1 MPLSLSRPICF
12 IDLETTGIN
21 VSTDRIV
28 EIAIVKIGVD
38 GSKQVKRRLVNPE
51 MPIPKDSS
59 DVHGI
64 TDDMVKDAPSFKAMA
79 NEIKQ
84 FMEGSDLG
92 GYNSNRFDV
101 PMLNEEFLRAG
112 ISVDIESR
120 KLLDVQKVFHKME
133 QRTLSAAYQFYCH
146 KTLEDAH
153 TAEADATATWEVLEA
168 QIERYPQIGNT
179 VESIVKFTGDE
190 EIVDFARRLVFEN
203 GVIVFNFGKHKGKS
217 VVQVLK
223 DEPQYYDWMM
233 KGDFALHTKPA
244 VGSFTGI
251 PVIILVYA
259 DPPCEYIFLSKGQ
272 FSVLPPF
279 TYLLPT
285 ATSAPASIAAHN
297 LSKSF
302 SVAACDF

>member
-28 EIAIVKIGVD
+28 EIAIVKIGTD
-38 GSKQVKRRLVNPE
+38 GTKQVKRRLVNPE
-51 MPIPKDSS
+51 IAIPKDSS

-64 TDDMVKDAPSFKAMA
+64 TDDMVKDAPTFKALA

-84 FMEGSDLG
+84 FMEGSDIG

-112 ISVDIESR
+112 ISVDIENR

-146 KTLEDAH
+146 KNLEDAH

-179 VESIVKFTGDE
+179 VESIVKFTGEDE
-190 EIVDFARRLVFEN
+190 IIDFARRLVYEN

-217 VVQVLK
+217 VIQVLK

-233 KGDFALHTKPA
+233 KGDFALHTKQKL
-244 VGSFTGI
+244 TE
-251 PVIILVYA
+251 ILN
-259 DPPCEYIFLSKGQ
+259 K
-272 FSVLPPF
+272 
-279 TYLLPT
+279 
-285 ATSAPASIAAHN
+285 SILN
-297 LSKSF
+297 K
-302 SVAACDF
+302 